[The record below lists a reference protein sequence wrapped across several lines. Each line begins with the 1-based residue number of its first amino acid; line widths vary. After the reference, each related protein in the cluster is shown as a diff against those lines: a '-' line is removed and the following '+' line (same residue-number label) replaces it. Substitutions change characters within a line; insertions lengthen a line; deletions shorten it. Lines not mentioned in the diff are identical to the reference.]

1 MVISRSS
8 MRSQVEKPGM
18 RKKIAMRKG
27 GKVTKYADGGRVHG
41 GQRPQEDRARM
52 AAEAAAQFDAE
63 EEAYFRRQAS
73 ANRPRPSL
81 ISNNPVGMNRVAG
94 RTPVGSPT
102 PPRPRMSD
110 AGGQPAIPRLGRVG
124 PGEDTPEAT
133 AQNDSMRPR
142 TRVAASRGRGTQRA
156 ARVSEADRLNDI
168 SLAFA
173 RGERPRGGAADTIGK
188 ALGIEG
194 YKKGGKV
201 AAKKGKKK

>member
-1 MVISRSS
+1 
-8 MRSQVEKPGM
+8 M

-27 GKVTKYADGGRVHG
+27 GKVAKYAEGGRVNG

-52 AAEAAAQFDAE
+52 AADAAAQFDAE
-63 EEAYFRRQAS
+63 EEAYFRRQAA

-81 ISNNPVGMNRVAG
+81 ISDNPVGMNRVAG

-110 AGGQPAIPRLGRVG
+110 AGGQPAMPRVGRVG
-124 PGEDTPEAT
+124 PGEDTPEAA
-133 AQNDSMRPR
+133 AQNDIVRPR
-142 TRVAASRGRGTQRA
+142 TRAARAAPSRGRGTQRA

-173 RGERPRGGAADTIGK
+173 RGERPRGGAADTIGR